1 LSGRRRTDST
11 NAARPDPGAAK
22 RAQAN
27 TAGRIVAAARA
38 ILEKEGPQAVTMRRV
53 AQELG
58 ITPMAIYHHYKDRQA
73 VLQRIVDEEFERLG
87 AIADRLGAAPR
98 KGLSRAREDEDR
110 LLGAVDAY
118 LDYAFARPHMFD
130 FIFNARRE
138 SALRYP
144 RDFRA
149 RRSPT
154 LTPVADEMERAMDEG
169 RLARDDPWEIAVQF
183 WAHAHG
189 YVTLYRAG
197 RFDLSEKAFR
207 ALYRRAVKRLL
218 DGLRQ

>member
-1 LSGRRRTDST
+1 LSRRDAS
-11 NAARPDPGAAK
+11 G
-22 RAQAN
+22 AQAN
-27 TAGRIVAAARA
+27 TAQRIVASARA

-73 VLQRIVDEEFERLG
+73 LLQRIVDDEFERLG
-87 AIADRLGAAPR
+87 AIAERLVAAPR
-98 KGLSRAREDEDR
+98 KRLNRTEQEEER

-138 SALRYP
+138 NALRYP

-154 LTPVADEMERAMDEG
+154 LTPVADEMERAMAEG
-169 RLARDDPWEIAVQF
+169 RLARDDAWEIAMQF

-197 RFDLSEKAFR
+197 RFDLTEKAFR
-207 ALYRRAVKRLL
+207 ALYRRAVRRLL